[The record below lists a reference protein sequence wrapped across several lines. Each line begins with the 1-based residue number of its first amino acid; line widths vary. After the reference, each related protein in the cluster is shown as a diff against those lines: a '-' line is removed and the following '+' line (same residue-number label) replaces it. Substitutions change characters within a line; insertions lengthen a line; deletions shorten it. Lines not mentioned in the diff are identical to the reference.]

1 MRNYPDFI
9 EAFLQS
15 NSTMGVPE
23 RYKVWSAI
31 SIVAGALERKVWVV
45 HEHFTIYPNLY
56 VILIGMPGVGK
67 STAAEKAA
75 DILADVVGISFM
87 GNRINEA
94 SFLNRLEKTSEWK
107 KFHFEG
113 KAYPHSACFL
123 FASEAATSF
132 AEMFPGSG
140 ITRTLT
146 DLFNCGPQGWS
157 IIRGFEKETVKKGI
171 QMICNPCINI
181 LACTTATWFT
191 SKMVTKD
198 DALGGFG
205 SRLIV
210 VNHKGSEDR
219 DNTWRDP
226 SVQSHRVNKNLVQEL
241 SHINNLKGPFS
252 PSAGWKE
259 AYKEI
264 SDRYQEYRKE
274 NLTSEIMASV
284 AQRKQTQAVKVSMVL
299 AASRGDSLVLEA
311 DDFIRA
317 WELLS
322 GLEDNIEDA
331 YSGIIEDPENKV
343 AVEIL
348 EYVRKKKLL
357 VFTRNKIISTFKPKY
372 PTKQISKAIAE
383 LIGSKHLE
391 HVLFDER
398 GRGMQEQTF
407 KVTASEH
414 VAEVP

>member
-45 HEHFTIYPNLY
+45 HEHFTLYPNLY
-56 VILIGMPGVGK
+56 VVLIGSPGIGK

-75 DILADVVGISFM
+75 DILANVVGISFM

-107 KFHFEG
+107 QFHLEG
-113 KAYPHSACFL
+113 KTYPHSACFL

-132 AEMFPGSG
+132 SEMYPGSG
-140 ITRTLT
+140 ITHTLT

-157 IIRGFEKETVKKGI
+157 TIRGFEKETVKKGI

-181 LACTTATWFT
+181 LACTTSTWFT
-191 SKMVTKD
+191 SKMVTKE

-210 VNHKGSEDR
+210 VNHKGTEIR

-226 SVQSHRVNKNLVQEL
+226 SMKSHGTNKNLVQEL
-241 SHINNLKGPFS
+241 SHINSIKGPFV
-252 PSAGWKE
+252 PTDGWRE

-264 SDRYQEYRKE
+264 SDRYQQHRNEL
-274 NLTSEIMASV
+274 LTSEIMTSV
-284 AQRKQTQAVKVSMVL
+284 AQRKQTQAVKVSMIL
-299 AASRGDSLVLEA
+299 AASRSDSLTLEA
-311 DDFIRA
+311 DDFIKA
-317 WELLS
+317 WELLT

-343 AVEIL
+343 AKEIL
-348 EYVRKKKLL
+348 DFLHKKKLTE
-357 VFTRNKIISTFKPKY
+357 FTRAHIVDVFRAKHG
-372 PTKQISKAIAE
+372 TKKISKALEEMASGG
-383 LIGSKHLE
+383 LIKHSVYDIHGRGHTQLTYKLE
-391 HVLFDER
+391 HV
-398 GRGMQEQTF
+398 T
-407 KVTASEH
+407 
-414 VAEVP
+414 EVP